1 MTEKFDSSTSSHIHV
16 TCHLRHPLYQR
27 IFFVIFLNISTI
39 ILGVY
44 EHIRNVGSFTSDS
57 QPYFEPRTER
67 NVSVV
72 VGQTSHLNC
81 TVWDLGDRTVS

>member
-1 MTEKFDSSTSSHIHV
+1 MSCETPT
-16 TCHLRHPLYQR
+16 PL
-27 IFFVIFLNISTI
+27 VISVILYI
-39 ILGVY
+39 IVGVY

-57 QPYFEPRTER
+57 PPYFEPRTER